1 MGGITM
7 TLNQLAP
14 GRESIVIKIETDES
28 LRQRLADFGMVPG
41 TLVCTRFRSPGGGMT
56 AISLRGSVI
65 ALRTKDL
72 ERIRVCPV

>member
-1 MGGITM
+1 M
-7 TLNQLAP
+7 TLNQLSP
-14 GRESIVIKIETDES
+14 GRECVVIRIETDDN

-41 TLVCTRFRSPGGGMT
+41 TLVCPRFRSPGGGMT

-72 ERIRVCPV
+72 ERIRVYPL

>member
-1 MGGITM
+1 M

-14 GRESIVIKIETDES
+14 GRESIVMRIETDDN
-28 LRQRLADFGMVPG
+28 LRQRLEEFGMVPG
-41 TLVCTRFRSPGGGMT
+41 TLVCPRFRSPGGGMT

-72 ERIRVCPV
+72 EHIRVRPL